1 MLTAEGVGRLLNPNI
16 NMWELARPLIE
27 EWMRENRGPEAQ
39 FINDAGAILST
50 VRRIPALVSEAERVT
65 RDMAEG
71 GVRLHPQTVR
81 QMLNGWETRRRS
93 DRIALWV
100 IAALLA
106 VIAVQ
111 ML

>member
-1 MLTAEGVGRLLNPNI
+1 
-16 NMWELARPLIE
+16 
-27 EWMRENRGPEAQ
+27 
-39 FINDAGAILST
+39 
-50 VRRIPALVSEAERVT
+50 
-65 RDMAEG
+65 MAEG

-93 DRIALWV
+93 DRAALWV